1 MRLFLVFLLAALT
14 AGQRASIKFIN
25 PPAGGAAGDFSL
37 NPTFVLGSNV
47 NIQWTPTTESI
58 SLILL
63 QERPGD
69 TFEYIF
75 GKLLPALPGLMRY
88 VRLILICPSRK

>member
-1 MRLFLVFLLAALT
+1 MMRLFLVFLLAALA
-14 AGQRASIKFIN
+14 AGQQASIKFIN
-25 PPAGGAAGDFSL
+25 PPASGAVGDFSL

-69 TFEYIF
+69 KFEYIF
-75 GKLLPALPGLMRY
+75 GKLLLALPDSMR
-88 VRLILICPSRK
+88 ICPPDTDLSI